1 MVFVHYKKRQQR
13 HEARLTLFTFDQ
25 SHNLSLTAVSN
36 LFIYFLF
43 FYFLFLPSGQKNE
56 HTVNIT
62 LTYAVIVVDFVS
74 FLAHSCQLNK
84 QLSKSRAALVLI

>member
-1 MVFVHYKKRQQR
+1 MKHDLLYS
-13 HEARLTLFTFDQ
+13 HLTKAIIFPLLQ
-25 SHNLSLTAVSN
+25 YLIY
-36 LFIYFLF
+36 LFIFYFSIFFLF
-43 FYFLFLPSGQKNE
+43 SFLPSGQKNE